1 MEKGNKVEAY
11 FIEDHLFKKEIT
23 ILRNL
28 ALKCDLEETFKW
40 SFPTYTLKGKNVLS
54 ICKFKRHF
62 GIWFFNGVFL
72 KDKNKVLENAQEGKT
87 KAMRHWKFKTK
98 NDIDKSLILS
108 YIKEAIDCLLYTSP
122 SPRDRG

>member
-40 SFPTYTLKGKNVLS
+40 SFPTYTLKGKNAVSYTHLTLPT
-54 ICKFKRHF
+54 ICS
-62 GIWFFNGVFL
+62 V
-72 KDKNKVLENAQEGKT
+72 
-87 KAMRHWKFKTK
+87 
-98 NDIDKSLILS
+98 
-108 YIKEAIDCLLYTSP
+108 
-122 SPRDRG
+122 